1 MNTINRDDIRR
12 TSSTGDTVLDVDA
25 TNELNNGCFANEKND
40 PFVALPL
47 LAQQSFATNE
57 PACSAADRANMYRKY
72 GISQGVRDGGAMMA
86 EKILA
91 SLAFTEPG
99 FTDVINMAGISH

>member
-1 MNTINRDDIRR
+1 MIFVEHQAR
-12 TSSTGDTVLDVDA
+12 GGGTVLDVDA

-47 LAQQSFATNE
+47 LAQQSFANE
-57 PACSAADRANMYRKY
+57 PACSAADR
-72 GISQGVRDGGAMMA
+72 AMMA

-99 FTDVINMAGISH
+99 FTDAINMAGISH

>member
-1 MNTINRDDIRR
+1 MNTLNRDNNCP
-12 TSSTGDTVLDVDA
+12 TSSTGNTVLDVGT
-25 TNELNNGCFANEKND
+25 TNELNNGCLPNEEND

-57 PACSAADRANMYRKY
+57 TACSTVSRANMYRKY
-72 GISQGVRDGGAMMA
+72 GISQGARDGGANMA
-86 EKILA
+86 KKILA
-91 SLAFTEPG
+91 SLEFTEPG